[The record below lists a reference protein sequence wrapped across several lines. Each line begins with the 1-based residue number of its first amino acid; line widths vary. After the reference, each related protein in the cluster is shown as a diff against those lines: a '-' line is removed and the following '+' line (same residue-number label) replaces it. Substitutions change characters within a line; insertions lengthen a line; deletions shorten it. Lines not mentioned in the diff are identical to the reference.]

1 MKNRF
6 VGLSGLRAG
15 VRLALLVI
23 GLFTFITAKP
33 SAAASLPERHD
44 PPYGDSKFHLLDATI
59 DDVQRAIKTHQLT
72 CTQLVQLYLARI
84 KAYNGACVSPGTY
97 AGQLGA
103 VTLIPDAGQV
113 NALMTLNLRPASR
126 IALGFDT
133 HHARSQTDL
142 VDDDPNM
149 PDALETA
156 AAEDASFNKTGK
168 MPPLFCVPM
177 AIKDEYDTFDM
188 RTTSGADAPY
198 TNDRPPAD
206 SIFVKR
212 LRNAG
217 AIIL

>member
-1 MKNRF
+1 MSSRF
-6 VGLSGLRAG
+6 CGPTGPGAGLR
-15 VRLALLVI
+15 LTLLV
-23 GLFTFITAKP
+23 LSFCEMVSSRP
-33 SAAASLPERHD
+33 SFAAS
-44 PPYGDSKFHLLDATI
+44 PPSKFHLLDATI
-59 DDVQRAIKTHQLT
+59 DDVQFAIKTHQLT

-113 NALMTLNLRPASR
+113 NALMTLNLRPANR

-156 AAEDASFNKTGK
+156 AAEDASFNQTGK
-168 MPPLFCVPM
+168 MPQLFCVPM
-177 AIKDEYDTFDM
+177 AIKGRIRHF
-188 RTTSGADAPY
+188 
-198 TNDRPPAD
+198 
-206 SIFVKR
+206 
-212 LRNAG
+212 
-217 AIIL
+217 